1 MTPKTFLRKL
11 TETEW
16 RIRRLLLSDI
26 PQDKKANEVLR
37 VYREVYKL
45 SPEKWYE
52 EARRAVQELRETH
65 RKYMPLLLSKFMLA
79 DNKIDKEDS
88 RYTKAEKVLNIS
100 SMLYNAM
107 NEVKR

>member
-1 MTPKTFLRKL
+1 MRPKTFLRKL

-16 RIRRLLLSDI
+16 KIRRLLLSDI

-37 VYREVYKL
+37 VYREVYRL

-52 EARRAVQELRETH
+52 EARKALSELRNTH
-65 RKYMPLLLSKFMLA
+65 RKYMPSLLTRFMLF
-79 DNKIDKEDS
+79 DNRIVKEDS
-88 RYTKAEKVLNIS
+88 RYTKAEKILNIS

-107 NEVKR
+107 NKVER

>member
-1 MTPKTFLRKL
+1 MRPKTFLRKL

-37 VYREVYKL
+37 VYREVYNL

-52 EARRAVQELRETH
+52 EAKRVVGELMETH
-65 RKYMPLLLSKFMLA
+65 RRYMPIRLSRFIFA
-79 DNKIDKEDS
+79 DNKIVKEDS
-88 RYTKAEKVLNIS
+88 RYTKAEKMLNIS
-100 SMLYNAM
+100 SMLYNAI